1 MNIKILSISDS
12 PIINEYLKEKLSEQK
27 IDLIAA
33 RDGFDGIVKMRN
45 LHPEL
50 IIMDFNIPKMT
61 INQFLLDK
69 QELKGT
75 QDIPIILLYSK
86 NDRIDKNLILN
97 LAKSKIYRLFLKPI
111 DINVLYNS
119 INQIFKINLETDKG
133 DCQINVN
140 LNKGNILFVEVS
152 KGLNQEKLDLMKYNI
167 IELNKNR
174 KNNSLKGL
182 LVISDMVNNYDLNKM
197 LEGLIYN
204 ITSSAGLSEK
214 DITVLTMDENVKF
227 YFKNEEKFREIAV
240 STDYNEVMKKF
251 DIHPTAELKNVAEEK
266 KQTVS
271 GANFFPSKVGEI
283 NQPSRKKDTKI
294 PEIAIINND
303 NFTSIFLKKIFAKK
317 GWSSS
322 IFNSGLMFLKTLNRI
337 KPDLIVMDLIFS
349 EISGFELLKYIR
361 KSYQNIPVIILTSIT
376 NKEYILKARDLGVRY
391 YLTKPVNPAI
401 IIEKLE
407 DCMKD
412 NSSYMPDSISLF
424 NDRVAEI

>member
-1 MNIKILSISDS
+1 
-12 PIINEYLKEKLSEQK
+12 
-27 IDLIAA
+27 
-33 RDGFDGIVKMRN
+33 
-45 LHPEL
+45 
-50 IIMDFNIPKMT
+50 
-61 INQFLLDK
+61 
-69 QELKGT
+69 
-75 QDIPIILLYSK
+75 
-86 NDRIDKNLILN
+86 
-97 LAKSKIYRLFLKPI
+97 
-111 DINVLYNS
+111 
-119 INQIFKINLETDKG
+119 
-133 DCQINVN
+133 
-140 LNKGNILFVEVS
+140 
-152 KGLNQEKLDLMKYNI
+152 
-167 IELNKNR
+167 
-174 KNNSLKGL
+174 
-182 LVISDMVNNYDLNKM
+182 
-197 LEGLIYN
+197 
-204 ITSSAGLSEK
+204 
-214 DITVLTMDENVKF
+214 MDENVKF

-283 NQPSRKKDTKI
+283 NQPSRKIDTKI